1 MTMYSKW
8 VYRISQLTM
17 KRVITCCN
25 LAPQA
30 ARARVD
36 CVSRHAWRTPQL
48 RSAESQ
54 TRDAPSSESLGTFS
68 TKI

>member
-1 MTMYSKW
+1 
-8 VYRISQLTM
+8 M
-17 KRVITCCN
+17 KRAITCCN
-25 LAPQA
+25 LALQA

-36 CVSRHAWRTPQL
+36 CVGRHAWRTPQL